1 MILYSIGSNIFIG
14 DSAATSHMTNN
25 KTGVYD
31 LEPIRGSVIIGN
43 GESISCTHKGK
54 LDVICKHK
62 DGSTAKHTWEVKMVP
77 QLNHDLFNFTKAMKE
92 GWQMNGRWKEGGLMI
107 ELSKISKT
115 SMKFDRM
122 IPSGS
127 SWLMGIK
134 TQRLVG
140 QAHAVIEPGKSM
152 PIWKF
157 HQITGHTREHL
168 LRPTAEYMGVKL
180 TGQLEP
186 CEMCAQAKITQANV
200 PKKKEKQVP
209 SRPGYRMFIDISSF
223 KHESMGGKRH
233 WLLVVDEFSDCSH
246 SFFLKRKSDQIELF
260 PTWIKELKAKYGIDI
275 KYFKLDNNGENKGL
289 QDECKKQNL
298 GIIFEFTAPGTPQQ
312 NSVVERKIPT
322 LMGRSRAM
330 MLTAGFS
337 QQDKRKFWC
346 EVISTAT
353 KLDNIMVRKER
364 TKPTF
369 TLFYNDEA
377 KYMKFLRSFGEMAV
391 IAISDGKKM
400 QSKLDTRGRAGI
412 FVGYA
417 DNHAGNVYRFINI
430 QTKKIILS
438 RDIQWL
444 NSFWKVY
451 KKRKDDSKKLVDV
464 FYSHDE
470 DDQTQE
476 ESEADEQN
484 ENEEEETNNSG
495 DGNNTEE
502 QKRLGIDIQ
511 MIGARKE
518 ELGRT
523 RSQTKEVMSPR
534 NESMERA
541 ELTMEDWIHETCLI
555 SAVTSGPTEPKT
567 FQEAWHSPVEEER
580 HNWQVAIRK
589 ENKRMINRGVWRKI
603 DKVRIPEN
611 RRLIGNK
618 WVFKIKRDGT
628 YRARL
633 VALGYSQIPG
643 VDYTDNFAPVAH
655 DVSFRIALARIMVEK
670 LDSLVMDVETAFL
683 YGDIEEEIFM

>member
-1 MILYSIGSNIFIG
+1 
-14 DSAATSHMTNN
+14 
-25 KTGVYD
+25 
-31 LEPIRGSVIIGN
+31 
-43 GESISCTHKGK
+43 
-54 LDVICKHK
+54 
-62 DGSTAKHTWEVKMVP
+62 
-77 QLNHDLFNFTKAMKE
+77 
-92 GWQMNGRWKEGGLMI
+92 MNGRWKEGGLMI
-107 ELSKISKT
+107 ELFKT
-115 SMKFDRM
+115 TRASMKFDRM

-140 QAHAVIEPGKSM
+140 QVHAVIEPGKSI

-157 HQITGHTREHL
+157 HQMTGHTGEHL
-168 LRPTAEYMGVKL
+168 LRTTAANMGIKL
-180 TGQLEP
+180 TGKLEP
-186 CEMCAQAKITQANV
+186 CEICAQAKIRQANI

-209 SRPGYRMFIDISSF
+209 SRPGYRLFIDISSF

-233 WLLVVDEFSDCSH
+233 WLIAVDEFSDCSH
-246 SFFLKRKSDQIELF
+246 SFFLKRKSDQIVMI
-260 PTWIKELKAKYGIDI
+260 PIWIKGLKTKYGIDV
-275 KYFKLDNNGENKGL
+275 KHLRLDNSGENRSL
-289 QDECKKQNL
+289 QKECEKQNL
-298 GIIFEFTAPGTPQQ
+298 GILFEFTAPGTPQQ

-322 LMGRSRAM
+322 LMGRPRAM
-330 MLTAGFS
+330 MIEAGFS

-353 KLDNIMVRKER
+353 KLDNTMVRKER
-364 TKPTF
+364 TKPPY
-369 TLFYNDEA
+369 TLFYNDEP
-377 KYMKFLRSFGEMAV
+377 KYKKYLRSFGEIAV

-400 QSKLDTRGRAGI
+400 RSKLDTRGKTGI

-417 DNHAGNVYRFINI
+417 DDHAGNIYRFINI

-444 NSFWKVY
+444 NSFWKEY
-451 KKRKDDSKKLVDV
+451 KKRKGDSKNLIDE

-476 ESEADEQN
+476 ESET
-484 ENEEEETNNSG
+484 EEIKETETEETKNSG

-502 QKRLGIDIQ
+502 QKKLGIDIQ

-523 RSQTKEVMSPR
+523 RSQTKDMMSPS

-580 HNWQVAIRK
+580 QNWQIAIRK
-589 ENKRMINRGVWRKI
+589 EIKSMINRGVWRKI
-603 DKVRIPEN
+603 DKVKIPES

-618 WVFKIKRDGT
+618 WAFKIKGDGT
-628 YRARL
+628 YRARV

-655 DVSFRIALARIMVEK
+655 DVSFRIALARMMVEK

-683 YGDIEEEIFM
+683 YGDIEEEIFMKSPVGMEEIDPGSLPEDCYQLKKGIYGLCQAAR

>member
-1 MILYSIGSNIFIG
+1 MTLSSIGNDIFIG
-14 DSAATSHMTNN
+14 DSAATSHMTYK

-31 LEPIRGSVIIGN
+31 LTPIRGSVMIGN

-54 LDVICKHK
+54 LDVICRHK
-62 DGSTAKHTWEVKMVP
+62 DGSTAKQTWEVKIVP
-77 QLNHDLFNFTKAMKE
+77 QLNHDLFSFTKAMKE
-92 GWQMNGRWKEGGLMI
+92 GWQMNGRWNEGGLMI
-107 ELSKISKT
+107 ELFKTTKT

-140 QAHAVIEPGKSM
+140 QAHAVIEPGKSII
-152 PIWKF
+152 IWKF
-157 HQITGHTREHL
+157 HQITGHTGEHL
-168 LRPTAEYMGVKL
+168 LRTTADYMGIKL
-180 TGQLEP
+180 TGKLEP
-186 CEMCAQAKITQANV
+186 CETCAQAKIRQANV

-209 SRPGYRMFIDISSF
+209 SRPGYRLFIDISSF

-233 WLLVVDEFSDCSH
+233 WLIVVDKFSDCSH

-260 PTWIKELKAKYGIDI
+260 PIWIKELKAKYGIDI
-275 KYFKLDNNGENKGL
+275 KYIRLDNSGENRSL
-289 QDECKKQNL
+289 QKECDQQNL
-298 GIIFEFTAPGTPQQ
+298 GIIFEFSAPCTPQQ

-330 MLTAGFS
+330 MFTAGFS
-337 QQDKRKFWC
+337 QQHKRKFWC

-353 KLDNIMVRKER
+353 KLDNIMVRKDR
-364 TKPTF
+364 TKPPY
-369 TLFYNDEA
+369 TLFYNDEP

-400 QSKLDTRGRAGI
+400 RSKLDTRGRTGI

-417 DNHAGNVYRFINI
+417 DDHAGNVYRFINI
-430 QTKKIILS
+430 QMKKIILS

-444 NSFWKVY
+444 NSFWKEY
-451 KKRKDDSKKLVDV
+451 KKRKDDSKKLVDE

-476 ESEADEQN
+476 ESETEEPK
-484 ENEEEETNNSG
+484 ENKIEETKDSG

-502 QKRLGIDIQ
+502 QKKLGIDIQ

-523 RSQTKEVMSPR
+523 RSQTKEMMSPR

-580 HNWQVAIRK
+580 NNWQTAIRK
-589 ENKRMINRGVWRKI
+589 EIN
-603 DKVRIPEN
+603 
-611 RRLIGNK
+611 
-618 WVFKIKRDGT
+618 
-628 YRARL
+628 A
-633 VALGYSQIPG
+633 
-643 VDYTDNFAPVAH
+643 
-655 DVSFRIALARIMVEK
+655 
-670 LDSLVMDVETAFL
+670 
-683 YGDIEEEIFM
+683 

>member
-1 MILYSIGSNIFIG
+1 
-14 DSAATSHMTNN
+14 
-25 KTGVYD
+25 
-31 LEPIRGSVIIGN
+31 
-43 GESISCTHKGK
+43 
-54 LDVICKHK
+54 
-62 DGSTAKHTWEVKMVP
+62 
-77 QLNHDLFNFTKAMKE
+77 
-92 GWQMNGRWKEGGLMI
+92 MI
-107 ELSKISKT
+107 ELFKQTKT
-115 SMKFDRM
+115 CMKFDRM

-127 SWLMGIK
+127 SWLIGIK

-140 QAHAVIEPGKSM
+140 QAHTAIESGKSI

-157 HQITGHTREHL
+157 HQMTGHTGECL
-168 LRPTAEYMGVKL
+168 MKTTADCMGIKL
-180 TGQLEP
+180 TGKLDP
-186 CEMCAQAKITQANV
+186 CETCAQAKIRQANIT
-200 PKKKEKQVP
+200 KKEEPQVP
-209 SRPGYRMFIDISSF
+209 SRPGYRLYIDISSF

-233 WLLVVDEFSDCSH
+233 WLIVVDEFSDCSH
-246 SFFLKRKSDQIELF
+246 SFFLKRKSDQIELL
-260 PTWIKELKAKYGIDI
+260 PVWMKELKAKYGIDI
-275 KYFKLDNNGENKGL
+275 KSVRLDNSGENRCLHK
-289 QDECKKQNL
+289 ECAKQNL
-298 GIIFEFTAPGTPQQ
+298 GIIFEFTAPGTPQK

-322 LMGRSRAM
+322 LMERSRAM
-330 MLTAGFS
+330 MITAGFS

-364 TKPTF
+364 TKPPF
-369 TLFYNDEA
+369 TLFYNDEP

-400 QSKLDTRGRAGI
+400 RSKLDTRGRTGI

-417 DNHAGNVYRFINI
+417 DDHAGNVYRFINI
-430 QTKKIILS
+430 QTKQIILS

-444 NSFWKVY
+444 NSFWKEY
-451 KKRKDDSKKLVDV
+451 LKRRDDSKK
-464 FYSHDE
+464 FYSHEE
-470 DDQTQE
+470 DDQTQD
-476 ESEADEQN
+476 ESETKEPR
-484 ENEEEETNNSG
+484 EIEIETKHSG
-495 DGNNTEE
+495 DGNNTEK
-502 QKRLGIDIQ
+502 QKKLGIDIQ
-511 MIGARKE
+511 MIGAKE
-518 ELGRT
+518 VELART
-523 RSQTKEVMSPR
+523 RSQTQEMMSPR

-580 HNWQVAIRK
+580 NNWQIAIRK
-589 ENKRMINRGVWRKI
+589 EIKSMINRGVWRKI
-603 DKVRIPEN
+603 DKVKIPEN

-655 DVSFRIALARIMVEK
+655 DVSFRIALARMMVEK
-670 LDSLVMDVETAFL
+670 LDSLVVDVETAFL
-683 YGDIEEEIFM
+683 YGDIEEEIFMKSPVGMEESDPGSSPEDCYQLKKGIYGLCQAARQFWKKFVDTIKKEPFGFTVSPADPCICCSKKTILEYALSLCMWMTC